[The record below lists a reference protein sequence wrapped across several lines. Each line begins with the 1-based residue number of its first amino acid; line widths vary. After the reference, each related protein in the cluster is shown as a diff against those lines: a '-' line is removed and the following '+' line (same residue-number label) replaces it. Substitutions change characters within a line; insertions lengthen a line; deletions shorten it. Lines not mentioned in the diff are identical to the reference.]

1 MTSKTFFF
9 TFPAIGLGMGND
21 RTIWNHEVKQANK
34 IARSLVDASRVKFG
48 WRILLLPSFLTHYIY
63 YKKNLILTRKNL
75 LFTKRLAFDAAKE
88 IAGGGSHA
96 MQIRLVEIKTK
107 KLLDK
112 ERKGYY
118 TEKLRRKQLNEIELL
133 IDHYLD
139 LLDSK
144 GKSHAELVRGTY
156 PSKEKYGFFL
166 NRLQKAEQ
174 GVIQAAITSMK
185 KGSKQERVAWFRRL
199 DAASKEARGEEVEQ
213 IFSDA

>member
-1 MTSKTFFF
+1 
-9 TFPAIGLGMGND
+9 MGNE
-21 RTIWNHEVKQANK
+21 RTIWNHEVDNANK
-34 IARSLVDASRVKFG
+34 IARSLVDGSRIKFG
-48 WRILLLPSFLTHYIY
+48 WRILLLPHFLVHYIS

-75 LFTKRLAFDAAKE
+75 LFTKRMAFDAAKE
-88 IAGGGSHA
+88 IVGGESHA
-96 MQIRLVEIKTK
+96 MQIRLVEISTK

-139 LLDSK
+139 LLSSK
-144 GKSHAELVRGTY
+144 GKNHAELVRATY
-156 PSKEKYGFFL
+156 PSKEKYVSFL
-166 NRLQKAEQ
+166 SRLQKAEQ

-185 KGSKQERVAWFRRL
+185 RGSKQERIGWFRRL
-199 DAASKEARGEEVEQ
+199 EAASKEARREEVEQ